1 MTRWSSFLVTFA
13 RPLDQLLKISGLLQ
27 SVERRVP
34 NPARPMAA
42 KDTKV
47 ARSISRIFQF
57 PLFVFLTLSWV
68 PDSFFVAASSF
79 MEPILVKREF
89 AWLAISP
96 DGFILVLVKSAAK
109 QRASGCMIPRCLCLF
124 VYGVRYS
131 LGRIPEILFFPR
143 NPRLTNECRLGDD
156 ARSSCYRI

>member
-1 MTRWSSFLVTFA
+1 MVKFPRDICPAVGSISEDLWLTPIRGTSCTESGPPDGRKRHKGCTLNFSHISIPTF
-13 RPLDQLLKISGLLQ
+13 
-27 SVERRVP
+27 RVP
-34 NPARPMAA
+34 NTLLGSRLILRRCLQLYGAHSSQKRICMA
-42 KDTKV
+42 
-47 ARSISRIFQF
+47 SH
-57 PLFVFLTLSWV
+57 
-68 PDSFFVAASSF
+68 
-79 MEPILVKREF
+79 
-89 AWLAISP
+89 SP